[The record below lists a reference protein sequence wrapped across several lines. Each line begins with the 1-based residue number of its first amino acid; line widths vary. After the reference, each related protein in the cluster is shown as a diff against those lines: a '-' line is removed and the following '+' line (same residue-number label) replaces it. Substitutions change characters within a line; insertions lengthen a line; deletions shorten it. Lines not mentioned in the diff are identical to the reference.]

1 MVDNPYKIADT
12 VVDLAQ
18 GRPMVVLDAPAETVR
33 EWSDREN
40 YDLTDNYANAKL
52 GARDDEA
59 VVRCAYVSDI
69 RSEPSKDYTFPVS
82 RVALIDAHHAD
93 DGRRLYDRVVVE
105 VLERL
110 FYQAAGPLV
119 DDPDSGTLRSLA
131 TDAGFDPDLVD
142 EARELADL
150 EQTIP
155 ARETDAE

>member
-1 MVDNPYKIADT
+1 MVDNPYKTGDP

-59 VVRCAYVSDI
+59 VVRCAYISDI
-69 RSEPSKDYTFPVS
+69 RSEPSKDYTFPTS

-93 DGRRLYDRVVVE
+93 DGRRLYDRVAVE
-105 VLERL
+105 ILENL
-110 FYQAAGPLV
+110 MVGAEMDNGDISKGDIAQ
-119 DDPDSGTLRSLA
+119 LA
-131 TDAGFDPDLVD
+131 TYTVSQSVNS
-142 EARELADL
+142 EASELADL

-155 ARETDAE
+155 AKETDDE

>member
-1 MVDNPYKIADT
+1 MVDNPYKTGDP
-12 VVDLAQ
+12 VGDLAQ

-59 VVRCAYVSDI
+59 VVRCAYISDI
-69 RSEPSKDYTFPVS
+69 RSEPSKDYTFPTS

-93 DGRRLYDRVVVE
+93 DGRRLYDRVAVE
-105 VLERL
+105 ILENL
-110 FYQAAGPLV
+110 MVGAEMDNGDISKGDIAQ
-119 DDPDSGTLRSLA
+119 LA
-131 TDAGFDPDLVD
+131 TYTVSQSLIS
-142 EARELADL
+142 EASELADL

-155 ARETDAE
+155 AKETDDE

>member
-1 MVDNPYKIADT
+1 MVDNPYKTGDP

-59 VVRCAYVSDI
+59 VVRCAYISDI
-69 RSEPSKDYTFPVS
+69 RSEPSKDYTFPTS

-93 DGRRLYDRVVVE
+93 DGRRLYDRVAVE
-105 VLERL
+105 ILENL
-110 FYQAAGPLV
+110 MVGAEMDNGDISKGDIAQ
-119 DDPDSGTLRSLA
+119 LA
-131 TDAGFDPDLVD
+131 TYTVSQSLIS
-142 EARELADL
+142 EASELADL

-155 ARETDAE
+155 AKETDDE